1 MNTMGTYKG
10 KSPAVVARAAALCG
24 WDKSV
29 SINHDGTL
37 NWWGATGHPT
47 DSEIDAKLSAAQDA
61 FDIQA
66 SKREDGN
73 GALGAPD
80 EE

>member
-1 MNTMGTYKG
+1 MLNYKG

-61 FDIQA
+61 HDIQA

>member
-1 MNTMGTYKG
+1 MFRYKG
-10 KSPAVVARAAALCG
+10 KDPAVVARAADLCG
-24 WDKSV
+24 WKKSV

-37 NWWGATGHPT
+37 NWWGETGHPT

-61 FDIQA
+61 HDIQA
-66 SKREDGN
+66 SKRADGN

-80 EE
+80 E

>member
-1 MNTMGTYKG
+1 MFRYKG
-10 KSPAVVARAAALCG
+10 KDPAVVARAADLCG
-24 WDKSV
+24 WKKSV

-37 NWWGATGHPT
+37 NWWGETGHPT

-61 FDIQA
+61 HDIQA
-66 SKREDGN
+66 SKRTDGN

-80 EE
+80 E